1 VCVLYSNTFQCKW
14 WFIVLHSL
22 MITDQLLLNSQFVY
36 HLHLDYRLV
45 IVTTAAAA
53 AAAAAFNIISTIF
66 FF

>member
-1 VCVLYSNTFQCKW
+1 M
-14 WFIVLHSL
+14 LHSL